1 MGINASDMDAT
12 VGIITRTKDRPVLLK
27 RALESVVNQSYE
39 DWHLVIVNDGGDSA
53 VVDQLIDHYAA
64 QLRERVSVIHN
75 PSSLGMEAASNKGIR
90 SIKTRYLV
98 IHDDDDSWAPE
109 FLTISVAE
117 IEQISR
123 EFPNIAGVVTL
134 ANAVYERVE
143 GSVVYIDEI
152 VPYRTSEKRGLVSL
166 DELLTENQFA
176 PIQFLFR
183 YDAAQAIDF
192 FRADLSVLGD
202 WDFNIRFMCRHDVY
216 IIPQFLAFYH
226 HRISDQTVYG
236 NSIIADKSR
245 HDFYATMLKN
255 EWLRKDFD
263 KNRIGMG
270 AHIALRQAILHM
282 EKTINALT
290 LPAQSHSEPANRSYF
305 MRLRRL
311 RELVSMWARSGQ
323 KLRTV
328 RKFFRILFSEG
339 ISSAI
344 RQIKLWYLIRNGR

>member
-27 RALESVVNQSYE
+27 RALESIVNQSYE
-39 DWHLVIVNDGGDSA
+39 DWYLVIVNDGGDPA
-53 VVDQLIDHYAA
+53 VVDQLVDHYAS
-64 QLRERVSVIHN
+64 QLRERISVIHN

-90 SIKTRYLV
+90 SIRTRYLV

-123 EFPNIAGVVTL
+123 ELPNIAGVVTL
-134 ANAVYERVE
+134 ANTVYERVE
-143 GSVVYIDEI
+143 GSVVYIDRT

-192 FRADLSVLGD
+192 FRADLPVLGD
-202 WDFNIRFMCRHDVY
+202 WDFNIRFMSRCDVY

-226 HRISDQTVYG
+226 HRITDQSIYG
-236 NSIIADKSR
+236 NSIFAGKSR
-245 HDFYATMLKN
+245 HEFYATMLKN
-255 EWLRKDFD
+255 EWLRKDFTE
-263 KNRIGMG
+263 NRIGMG
-270 AHIALRQAILHM
+270 AHIALRQAIHHM
-282 EKTINALT
+282 EKAINAL
-290 LPAQSHSEPANRSYF
+290 PAHSQRELAGQNYSL
-305 MRLRRL
+305 RLRRMG
-311 RELVSMWARSGQ
+311 ELVSMWMTSGQ

-328 RKFFRILFSEG
+328 SKFFRILFSEG
-339 ISSAI
+339 IGSAI